1 MAAIGKRCRCCRCVL
16 RVAGQWG
23 RTRRC
28 GHCTMTMSC
37 GLGLTV
43 SVHAMSSSGEGL
55 ACVSIVA
62 CVGVGVIVGFGV
74 VPVAAVVGV
83 GRRQC
88 VVL

>member
-1 MAAIGKRCRCCRCVL
+1 
-16 RVAGQWG
+16 
-23 RTRRC
+23 
-28 GHCTMTMSC
+28 MTMSC

-43 SVHAMSSSGEGL
+43 SVHTMGSSGEGL

-83 GRRQC
+83 GRR
-88 VVL
+88 